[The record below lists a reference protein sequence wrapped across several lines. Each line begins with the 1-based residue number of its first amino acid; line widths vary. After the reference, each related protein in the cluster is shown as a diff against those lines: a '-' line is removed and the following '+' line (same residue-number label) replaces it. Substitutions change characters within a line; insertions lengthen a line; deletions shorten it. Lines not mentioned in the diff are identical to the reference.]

1 MGGPRLGEQKVFS
14 SSGGGVGDGPVLQ
27 PRSKP
32 EDKKYKVPNRK
43 TKCPKVSQMRQLSKK
58 FPVTASLTDSIS
70 AGSETA

>member
-1 MGGPRLGEQKVFS
+1 MDHAWENRRCS
-14 SSGGGVGDGPVLQ
+14 AAAGGVGDGPVLQ